1 MFMKNALVQNKK
13 IIESLYYIAFS
24 IVLYFISLSLEIK
37 YIFTNAFFF
46 ENYKYRTADEIQTI
60 ISDEHSSDFI
70 NFLYA
75 PIFCILLTLCIAI
88 ILYVILIILNR
99 YTSFVICLKIGA
111 ISQIVYSLN
120 YFITIILKLTG
131 VIKYDIINVNDT
143 SEYQSILNF
152 ISLKDLPDWSLYLFE
167 KMNITEIVFVIIL
180 ISLINKNI
188 KIPWRYAAIIAI
200 FIETFIITIGFI
212 FYIYN
217 FTTVP

>member
-217 FTTVP
+217 LIF

>member
-1 MFMKNALVQNKK
+1 MKNALVQNKK

-217 FTTVP
+217 LIF

>member
-1 MFMKNALVQNKK
+1 MKNALVQNKK

-88 ILYVILIILNR
+88 ILYVI
-99 YTSFVICLKIGA
+99 
-111 ISQIVYSLN
+111 
-120 YFITIILKLTG
+120 
-131 VIKYDIINVNDT
+131 
-143 SEYQSILNF
+143 
-152 ISLKDLPDWSLYLFE
+152 
-167 KMNITEIVFVIIL
+167 
-180 ISLINKNI
+180 
-188 KIPWRYAAIIAI
+188 
-200 FIETFIITIGFI
+200 
-212 FYIYN
+212 